1 MALARTLGHPFSE
14 AHALLYG
21 ARLHQFRGDWRTTRD
36 RAEAAAVLARERG
49 FVQLQAWAAMTG
61 GWALAQAG
69 EIEEGL
75 ATMRDGV
82 AAIRALGSEE
92 FKTYFLGL
100 LAETLASAGQP
111 GDALDVTAEALAAVE
126 RSGERFYAA
135 ELHRLRGELLLAT
148 GHDPAGVTGCFETA
162 LEIARHQHA
171 MALERRAL
179 GSLRKVRDVE

>member
-1 MALARTLGHPFSE
+1 
-14 AHALLYG
+14 
-21 ARLHQFRGDWRTTRD
+21 
-36 RAEAAAVLARERG
+36 
-49 FVQLQAWAAMTG
+49 
-61 GWALAQAG
+61 
-69 EIEEGL
+69 
-75 ATMRDGV
+75 MRDGV